1 MISAL
6 DVARRR
12 ALGRHFDVSLA
23 TVDLS
28 LLRAATLL
36 AVAVADA
43 DVGMISTPEGMQHAA
58 GT

>member
-1 MISAL
+1 
-6 DVARRR
+6 
-12 ALGRHFDVSLA
+12 VSLA

-28 LLRAATLL
+28 LLPAATLL